1 MNPQTQ
7 EATTQTTQRDDM
19 ALFRDGIAQAA
30 SHPLAPKPAVQ
41 ALRAAARLIE
51 SLQADVQAL
60 REEVQACQ
68 RCRQAAGVVARC
80 RRNSRV
86 MCSWLAK
93 PQA

>member
-7 EATTQTTQRDDM
+7 EATTDRDDM

-51 SLQADVQAL
+51 RLQADVQAL
-60 REEVQACQ
+60 QASVQELQGKTALMPPGVNWPTITPQ
-68 RCRQAAGVVARC
+68 QLGSAA
-80 RRNSRV
+80 
-86 MCSWLAK
+86 
-93 PQA
+93 

>member
-7 EATTQTTQRDDM
+7 ESTDRDDM

-51 SLQADVQAL
+51 RLQADVQAL
-60 REEVQACQ
+60 QDAVRACQ
-68 RCRQAAGVVARC
+68 QCRQATIVPLPGIDPALIA
-80 RRNSRV
+80 
-86 MCSWLAK
+86 
-93 PQA
+93 PQNGNA